1 MGCER
6 VWKASFTFIM
16 YPMRKALLLYNP
28 AAGRVPV
35 RPFVQA
41 ADRALTRAG
50 WTVEVMETLSGE
62 HATRL
67 ARRAAGERY
76 TAVFAVGG
84 DGTVGQVAGGLAG
97 SETALAVL
105 PAGTSNV
112 WAREMGLTPLS
123 WTRPWALRENAALL
137 ADAPICAV
145 DVGECNGH
153 PFLLWAGMGLDALT
167 VRQIEP
173 RMRLEKYFSVPQ
185 YAAVTVWNASTW
197 RGLELRLWAD
207 GKRVEGRFLLAL
219 VNNIRHYLGGLANLS
234 PQAYLDDGLM
244 DLWLFAGDSLTDA
257 LRHAFDLWSGRHV
270 NSDQARRVP
279 FRELRVEAGSPFAI
293 EMDGEP
299 VFVTERAEIT
309 VRPRALRVLMPPRA
323 LELLQHAPL
332 AIPER

>member
-1 MGCER
+1 
-6 VWKASFTFIM
+6 M

-35 RPFVQA
+35 RPFIQV

-50 WTVEVMETLSGE
+50 WTVEVVESESGE
-62 HATRL
+62 HTTHL
-67 ARRAAGERY
+67 AQRAAEDGY
-76 TAVFAVGG
+76 AAVFAAGG
-84 DGTVGQVAGGLAG
+84 DGTVGQVAAGLVG
-97 SETALAVL
+97 SETALGVL

-112 WAREMGLTPLS
+112 WAREMGLLPLS
-123 WTRPWALRENAALL
+123 WTRPWALRETALL
-137 ADAPICAV
+137 LANAPICAV
-145 DVGECNGH
+145 DVGECNGR

-167 VRQIEP
+167 VQRIEP

-185 YAAVTVWNASTW
+185 YAAVTVWHASTW

-207 GKRVEGRFLLAL
+207 GERVEGHFLLAL
-219 VNNIRHYLGGLANLS
+219 VNNIRHYMGGLANLS

-244 DLWLFAGDSLTDA
+244 DLWLFSGDSLTDA

-279 FRELRVEAGSPFAI
+279 FRSLQVEAEAPFAI

-323 LELLQHAPL
+323 LDLLRNAPPL
-332 AIPER
+332 AS